1 MLWRGSGARN
11 LPSVR
16 FRVAGCYK
24 QQAAVLRDQP
34 FESGN
39 SRSCR
44 GSGAGGR
51 WRSR

>member
-1 MLWRGSGARN
+1 MPWRGSGERN

-16 FRVAGCYK
+16 FRVAGYYK
-24 QQAAVLRDQP
+24 QRVAVSHDPL

-44 GSGAGGR
+44 GSGAGGH
-51 WRSR
+51 WRFR